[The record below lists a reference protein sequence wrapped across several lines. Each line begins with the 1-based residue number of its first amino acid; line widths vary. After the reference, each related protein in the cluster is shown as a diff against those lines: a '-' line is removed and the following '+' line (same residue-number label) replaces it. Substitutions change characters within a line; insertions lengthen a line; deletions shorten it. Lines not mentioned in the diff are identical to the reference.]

1 MATVLESLVVP
12 RASLFPSSTIS
23 ASSSTG
29 SSLPSSR
36 VSLKSREFRGVRV
49 RVGAST
55 RTAFRSAS
63 SRSGIVRRAG
73 RIVCESSEATVQLP
87 SVTQDTWKQLVLE
100 SDLPVM
106 VEFWAPWCGP
116 CRIIQPTIDELSK
129 QYAGKLKV
137 FKVNTDESANI
148 ATDCGVR
155 SIPTFI
161 IFKKGE
167 KKEAVIGAVP
177 KDTLKTTIEKFL

>member
-1 MATVLESLVVP
+1 M
-12 RASLFPSSTIS
+12 
-23 ASSSTG
+23 
-29 SSLPSSR
+29 
-36 VSLKSREFRGVRV
+36 
-49 RVGAST
+49 
-55 RTAFRSAS
+55 
-63 SRSGIVRRAG
+63 
-73 RIVCESSEATVQLP
+73 
-87 SVTQDTWKQLVLE
+87 
-100 SDLPVM
+100 PVM